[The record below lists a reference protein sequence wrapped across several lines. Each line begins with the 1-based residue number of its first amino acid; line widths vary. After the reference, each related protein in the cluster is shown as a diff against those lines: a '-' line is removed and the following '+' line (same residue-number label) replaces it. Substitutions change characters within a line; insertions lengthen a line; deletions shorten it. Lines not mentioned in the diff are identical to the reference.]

1 MGTFLSMTSVIGK
14 SKDEVIHSLTR
25 YAQSVNGGLEKA
37 NLSIDNDNC
46 CVITEANG
54 NTTVLNPDD
63 FLEWDASSEF
73 ISGDLNAPVFSFH
86 IHDGDLWMYTLFANG
101 KTVDQFNPIP
111 DYWEEDLDEDELRKW
126 EGSATTVHQY
136 IGSVKP
142 ADIEKYLVRWD
153 TDDED
158 GKKAYPDDE
167 YEQEDWQL
175 LDFMR
180 KLSLPYPLKEDGT
193 PKGETFRL
201 WTKDLPLQSDKPLS
215 SEEKHKSGDHP
226 SGKPWWKFW

>member
-1 MGTFLSMTSVIGK
+1 MKL
-14 SKDEVIHSLTR
+14 IHSLTR

-101 KTVDQFNPIP
+101 NAPGEKKKERIVLAIESFANG
-111 DYWEEDLDEDELRKW
+111 RK
-126 EGSATTVHQY
+126 
-136 IGSVKP
+136 
-142 ADIEKYLVRWD
+142 
-153 TDDED
+153 
-158 GKKAYPDDE
+158 
-167 YEQEDWQL
+167 
-175 LDFMR
+175 
-180 KLSLPYPLKEDGT
+180 GT
-193 PKGETFRL
+193 
-201 WTKDLPLQSDKPLS
+201 S
-215 SEEKHKSGDHP
+215 S
-226 SGKPWWKFW
+226 